1 MAERGGS
8 RDGANAPSTE
18 STQKSSR
25 PLYRLWTPGELE
37 RVAAHPEMTAAELSA
52 MLPGRT
58 AKAVRR
64 IRERHGRRVA
74 GSTPTC
80 RACDARPVW
89 EESPRARRMGLCKG
103 CYLDEMERRA
113 AEDAR
118 ANALRKRFHDA
129 RRREARTKP
138 EDSVGGAPQRDPRRP
153 PAAP

>member
-1 MAERGGS
+1 M
-8 RDGANAPSTE
+8 
-18 STQKSSR
+18 
-25 PLYRLWTPGELE
+25 
-37 RVAAHPEMTAAELSA
+37 AAHPEMTAAELSA

-74 GSTPTC
+74 GATPTC

-103 CYLDEMERRA
+103 CYLDEMERRS

-129 RRREARTKP
+129 RRREARGKP
-138 EDSVGGAPQRDPRRP
+138 GGS
-153 PAAP
+153 PAAGPQGSPGGRP